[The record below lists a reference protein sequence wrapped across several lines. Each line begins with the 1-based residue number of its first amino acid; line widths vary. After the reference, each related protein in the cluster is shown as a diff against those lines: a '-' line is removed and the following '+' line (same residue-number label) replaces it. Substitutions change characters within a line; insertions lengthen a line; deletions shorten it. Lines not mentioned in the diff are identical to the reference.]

1 LECGHQNWETIL
13 RFRAWGTRSKVLAW
27 VVLAACV
34 SVLVIGV
41 LPTLIL
47 ELDIRPRSDELSP
60 LELAQAK
67 NDIRTT
73 VLQTL
78 AGLGIVAGAVATWRT
93 LGVNRE
99 GQITERFTRAIDQL
113 GSDKLDIRVGGIY
126 ALERIARDSKEDH
139 GPIIEILTAF
149 VRQNAPWSSDS
160 SPDDEEVAWGAIPAH
175 SKADIQAALTV
186 VARRDVSR
194 DPPDYRLN
202 LSSADLRKANLGNAR
217 LDRASF
223 RYSSLENAYFRGAYL
238 RHADFFFA
246 HLEDADFTESVLEG
260 ADLFEAITSGTR
272 LVDSDVSNV
281 DFSLIDLSGL
291 DLVGAKADDRTTWP
305 EGFDPA
311 AVGVITTPT
320 KNPTRDATV
329 TDE

>member
-1 LECGHQNWETIL
+1 M
-13 RFRAWGTRSKVLAW
+13 RFRAGAARAKFLAW
-27 VVLAACV
+27 AILAACLG
-34 SVLVIGV
+34 VLVIGV

-47 ELDIRPRSDELSP
+47 ELDIRPRSGELSP

-67 NDIRTT
+67 NNIRST

-113 GSDKLDIRVGGIY
+113 GNDKLDIRVGGIY
-126 ALERIARDSKEDH
+126 ALERIARDSREDH

-149 VRQNAPWSSDS
+149 IRQNAPWSSDS
-160 SPDDEEVAWGAIPAH
+160 SRDDEEVAWGAVPAH

-186 VARRDVSR
+186 VARRDVTR

-217 LDRASF
+217 MDRANF
-223 RYSSLENAYFRGAYL
+223 RYSSLENAYFRGAHL
-238 RHADFFFA
+238 RHADFFFT
-246 HLEDADFTESVLEG
+246 HLEDADLTEADLEG
-260 ADLFEAITSGTR
+260 ADFFEAITSGTR
-272 LVDSDVSNV
+272 LVDADVSNV
-281 DFSLIDLSGL
+281 DFSLIDLSSL
-291 DLVGAKADDRTTWP
+291 DLVGAKADHRTTWP
-305 EGFDPA
+305 EGFDSTA
-311 AVGVITTPT
+311 EGVITTPT
-320 KNPTRDATV
+320 SKNPTRDAR
-329 TDE
+329 